1 MPAVVDCTVSRPSL
15 QDDDAFETDRHS
27 YMSMDSPAVQKSL
40 LGLFNK
46 RGYNIQAS
54 PRTNMYSPATG
65 ETNNNSFG
73 STASWSSNSNSVLSF
88 REPVHGQAPIHIA
101 IRRGDIRVL
110 EALVRSDETL
120 ELEDDHGNTPLH
132 FAVGTSRRISSSV
145 AYHMVSLLVAA
156 GANVH
161 ARNNKGFTPI
171 VVHLMTL
178 RKDDPTILKMLLHE
192 GADVESEIEGESLL
206 HVAVAQQ
213 MPTVASVLVAYG
225 ANINTTNNV
234 GLPLSKVASSS
245 ALTSILAHLTH
256 AQPYVPIQ
264 RQHQCMDCGRHL
276 TQRAKCWRW
285 LRFLFKNE
293 AQNCYHCG
301 WLFCSKCTG
310 PAPVRDALPASFARH
325 DDNESGDYRNKNV
338 VCCRI
343 CANLLKERLGKRH
356 QL

>member
-1 MPAVVDCTVSRPSL
+1 MPSAALPMPVAE
-15 QDDDAFETDRHS
+15 DADFEPRHS
-27 YMSMDSPAVQKSL
+27 GMSMDSPAVQKSL

-46 RGYNIQAS
+46 RGYNLQAS
-54 PRTNMYSPATG
+54 PRTPHALYSPAKDP
-65 ETNNNSFG
+65 NASFG

-101 IRRGDIRVL
+101 IRRGDLKVL

-145 AYHMVSLLVAA
+145 AYHMVSLLLAA

-161 ARNNKGFTPI
+161 AINGKGFTPI

-192 GADVESEIEGESLL
+192 GAEVESEIQGESLL

-213 MPTVASVLVAYG
+213 MPIVAATLVSYG
-225 ANINTTNNV
+225 ANINTTNTV
-234 GLPLSKVASSS
+234 GLPLSKVASAA

-264 RQHQCMDCGRHL
+264 RQHQCMDCGRRL
-276 TQRAKCWRW
+276 TQRGKAWRW
-285 LRFLFKNE
+285 LRFLFKSE
-293 AQNCYHCG
+293 ARNCYHCG
-301 WLFCSKCTG
+301 WLFCSSCTAL
-310 PAPVRDALPASFARH
+310 APVRDALPASFDRRE
-325 DDNESGDYRNKNV
+325 DVGDYRNKNV
-338 VCCRI
+338 LCCRV
-343 CANLLKERLGKRH
+343 CANLLKERLGKRR